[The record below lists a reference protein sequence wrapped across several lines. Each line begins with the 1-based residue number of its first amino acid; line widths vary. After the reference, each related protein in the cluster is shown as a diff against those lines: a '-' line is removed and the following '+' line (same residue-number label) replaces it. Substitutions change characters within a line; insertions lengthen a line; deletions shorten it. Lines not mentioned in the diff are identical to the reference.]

1 MKKTSKG
8 RSNAALL
15 NDNNKRRLNTKK
27 NEIKQIAL
35 LNDFDENYSSK
46 IMEEQKML
54 DEKIEEVQKKIKE
67 QREMLKNAPNERQ
80 TSEKVSKQI
89 KSLENK
95 LDK

>member
-8 RSNAALL
+8 RSNADLL
-15 NDNNKRRLNTKK
+15 NGNNKRRLNTKK

-46 IMEEQKML
+46 ILQEQKVL
-54 DEKIEEVQKKIKE
+54 DDKIEEVQKKIKE